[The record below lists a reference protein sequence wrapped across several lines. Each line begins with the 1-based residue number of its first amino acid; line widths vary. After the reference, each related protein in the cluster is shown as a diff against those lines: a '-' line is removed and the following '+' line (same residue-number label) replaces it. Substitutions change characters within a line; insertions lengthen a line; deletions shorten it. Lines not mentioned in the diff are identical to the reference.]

1 MPWKKRI
8 NDALA
13 KTTGYHLE
21 RARGPVSAPKSRR
34 RLRKGDRFV
43 RAPVF
48 VMCTLRSGS
57 TLLRVLLNSH
67 SQIHAPHEIHLRYIS
82 VNLDR
87 KWSERSMKEMG
98 LDADTLRYLL
108 WDRILHRELAGSGK
122 QIIVD
127 KTPNNVFIPDQ
138 LRACW
143 PDARFIFLLRHP
155 AAIAESRRNWF
166 KGRPEAYDAEANFD
180 LIRRYC
186 ESLEDARQNYDG
198 ITVRYEELTE
208 NPDKITHE
216 ICEFLGVDWE
226 PSMLDYGKQD
236 HGRYKSGLG
245 DWSENIKSGE
255 VQKAKP
261 PPLETP
267 EPLRPI
273 AAKWGYL
280 TEETPAVRAS

>member
-1 MPWKKRI
+1 MARRP
-8 NDALA
+8 L
-13 KTTGYHLE
+13 HLP
-21 RARGPVSAPKSRR
+21 AAPPG
-34 RLRKGDRFV
+34 GDRAS
-43 RAPVF
+43 RA
-48 VMCTLRSGS
+48 S
-57 TLLRVLLNSH
+57 
-67 SQIHAPHEIHLRYIS
+67 
-82 VNLDR
+82 
-87 KWSERSMKEMG
+87 
-98 LDADTLRYLL
+98 
-108 WDRILHRELAGSGK
+108 
-122 QIIVD
+122 
-127 KTPNNVFIPDQ
+127 
-138 LRACW
+138 
-143 PDARFIFLLRHP
+143 
-155 AAIAESRRNWF
+155 NWF

-186 ESLEDARQNYDG
+186 ESLENARQNYDG

-208 NPDKITHE
+208 NPDEVTHE

-261 PPLETP
+261 PPPETP

-280 TEETPAVRAS
+280 TEETPAVRRVLKLPEELVPHRADRVHLEVAPGLARRRAAAVT